1 MPDGKRLIN
10 EGPTVVGLMTSV
22 IGSGGSLDAAVRM
35 VASDGPPESSRIF
48 SEAVRR
54 TDTKEER
61 SVKDALTTS
70 MGDLPAGTA
79 GYRQAILLCISASE
93 AGDRGESSAVFSEA
107 SEVALDAVRLM
118 GERYSAS
125 LTAPCMAVYSLCILA
140 PLVIM
145 TIIPVMGIGGLFG
158 SMAIDEGVLTLIMLV
173 LIPAVMVGICMWL
186 RSANPFLERGHGTD
200 LRVLLPALSVVPIF
214 IMIAALGRSVEE
226 SLTISAI
233 TAALSTMI
241 LSFADRRKEQA
252 RRRAEDGLRD
262 CVFEM
267 GTAMMSGGI
276 FENASVDA
284 MGSRPE
290 CAEAASALGR
300 EMDICRGDVES
311 AVEKALSPISE
322 EVSRVLCDVRRCS
335 MTDGEEAGRLASSVG
350 RQFQNRADVMTGLEL
365 KLKSMTDMMTGTA
378 MIFAPMVLGLS
389 IALLGPLSEI
399 SGFHGMEGTGLIT
412 TAYLIELCAMVSL
425 MSASLGTDSSLGG
438 IVWRYSMML
447 PVSLVVFGL
456 CSSISLRRVFRNRP
470 RLRMHGIQEEGPSIG
485 SSSLHLP
492 RRRGPPLPLSRS
504 VRDVH
509 RRRRFPGDDGRM
521 VEGARRGI
529 DPVCD
534 RRYPMPSGALQDI
547 HAQRLPPAGVHEGY
561 GYDLRSGDRIHG
573 VRPIGTLIVSE
584 AVRHR
589 RGRPRS
595 CDARGMVDRD
605 HWIRFP
611 RPAHRIRCMRRNRG
625 IPISDMDALQGAR

>member
-1 MPDGKRLIN
+1 
-10 EGPTVVGLMTSV
+10 
-22 IGSGGSLDAAVRM
+22 
-35 VASDGPPESSRIF
+35 
-48 SEAVRR
+48 
-54 TDTKEER
+54 
-61 SVKDALTTS
+61 
-70 MGDLPAGTA
+70 
-79 GYRQAILLCISASE
+79 
-93 AGDRGESSAVFSEA
+93 
-107 SEVALDAVRLM
+107 
-118 GERYSAS
+118 
-125 LTAPCMAVYSLCILA
+125 
-140 PLVIM
+140 
-145 TIIPVMGIGGLFG
+145 
-158 SMAIDEGVLTLIMLV
+158 
-173 LIPAVMVGICMWL
+173 
-186 RSANPFLERGHGTD
+186 
-200 LRVLLPALSVVPIF
+200 
-214 IMIAALGRSVEE
+214 
-226 SLTISAI
+226 
-233 TAALSTMI
+233 MI

-267 GTAMMSGGI
+267 GTAMLSGGI

-365 KLKSMTDMMTGTA
+365 NLKSMTDMMTGTA

-399 SGFHGMEGTGLIT
+399 SGFQGMEGTGLIT

-447 PVSLVVFGL
+447 PVSLAVFGL

-470 RLRMHGIQEEGPSIG
+470 RLRMHGIQEEGPRSG
-485 SSSLHLP
+485 GNDLHFP
-492 RRRGPPLPLSRS
+492 CRRGPPLPLPRALW
-504 VRDVH
+504 DVH
-509 RRRRFPGDDGRM
+509 SRRRFARDDRRM
-521 VEGARRGI
+521 VEGARRSI
-529 DPVCD
+529 VPVCD
-534 RRYPMPSGALQDI
+534 RGHPLPSGALQDL
-547 HAQRLPPAGVHEGY
+547 HVQWLLPAGVHEGHGTGNRNGGRIRGMLSFGTY
-561 GYDLRSGDRIHG
+561 GL
-573 VRPIGTLIVSE
+573 SE

-589 RGRPRS
+589 RGCPRPG
-595 CDARGMVDRD
+595 DARGMVDRD
-605 HWIRFP
+605 HGIRFP
-611 RPAHRIRCMRRNRG
+611 RTAHRIRCLRRNRG

>member
-1 MPDGKRLIN
+1 
-10 EGPTVVGLMTSV
+10 
-22 IGSGGSLDAAVRM
+22 
-35 VASDGPPESSRIF
+35 
-48 SEAVRR
+48 
-54 TDTKEER
+54 
-61 SVKDALTTS
+61 
-70 MGDLPAGTA
+70 
-79 GYRQAILLCISASE
+79 
-93 AGDRGESSAVFSEA
+93 
-107 SEVALDAVRLM
+107 
-118 GERYSAS
+118 
-125 LTAPCMAVYSLCILA
+125 
-140 PLVIM
+140 
-145 TIIPVMGIGGLFG
+145 
-158 SMAIDEGVLTLIMLV
+158 
-173 LIPAVMVGICMWL
+173 
-186 RSANPFLERGHGTD
+186 
-200 LRVLLPALSVVPIF
+200 
-214 IMIAALGRSVEE
+214 
-226 SLTISAI
+226 
-233 TAALSTMI
+233 
-241 LSFADRRKEQA
+241 
-252 RRRAEDGLRD
+252 
-262 CVFEM
+262 
-267 GTAMMSGGI
+267 
-276 FENASVDA
+276 
-284 MGSRPE
+284 
-290 CAEAASALGR
+290 
-300 EMDICRGDVES
+300 
-311 AVEKALSPISE
+311 
-322 EVSRVLCDVRRCS
+322 
-335 MTDGEEAGRLASSVG
+335 
-350 RQFQNRADVMTGLEL
+350 
-365 KLKSMTDMMTGTA
+365 
-378 MIFAPMVLGLS
+378 
-389 IALLGPLSEI
+389 
-399 SGFHGMEGTGLIT
+399 
-412 TAYLIELCAMVSL
+412 
-425 MSASLGTDSSLGG
+425 
-438 IVWRYSMML
+438 ML

-611 RPAHRIRCMRRNRG
+611 RPAHRIRCMHRNRG

>member
-1 MPDGKRLIN
+1 MPDGKRLVN

-35 VASDGPPESSRIF
+35 VASDGPPESARIF

-200 LRVLLPALSVVPIF
+200 LRVLLPALAIVPIF
-214 IMIAALGRSVEE
+214 IMMAALGRSVEE

-267 GTAMMSGGI
+267 GTAMLSGGI

-399 SGFHGMEGTGLIT
+399 SGFQGMEGTGLIT

-456 CSSISLRRVFRNRP
+456 CSSISLRRVF
-470 RLRMHGIQEEGPSIG
+470 IG
-485 SSSLHLP
+485 N
-492 RRRGPPLPLSRS
+492 
-504 VRDVH
+504 
-509 RRRRFPGDDGRM
+509 
-521 VEGARRGI
+521 E
-529 DPVCD
+529 
-534 RRYPMPSGALQDI
+534 
-547 HAQRLPPAGVHEGY
+547 
-561 GYDLRSGDRIHG
+561 
-573 VRPIGTLIVSE
+573 
-584 AVRHR
+584 
-589 RGRPRS
+589 
-595 CDARGMVDRD
+595 
-605 HWIRFP
+605 
-611 RPAHRIRCMRRNRG
+611 
-625 IPISDMDALQGAR
+625 